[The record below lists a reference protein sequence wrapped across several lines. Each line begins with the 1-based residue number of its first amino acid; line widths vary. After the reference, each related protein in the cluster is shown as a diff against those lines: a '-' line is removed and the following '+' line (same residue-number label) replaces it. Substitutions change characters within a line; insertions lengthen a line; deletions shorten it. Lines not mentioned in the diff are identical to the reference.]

1 MWKPDP
7 KPLPK
12 IKKIFGYDYWTKVR
26 KKSAE
31 KKKMKLQPIQLK
43 DEKFYAYLWKTR
55 KHECENCGNKLNE
68 PKKHNFHHKIPKRL
82 APYFRHDERNM
93 AVLCWSCHQKVES
106 SISYPKMSVFERH
119 ESDKKKLYAELGI
132 DYVRK

>member
-1 MWKPDP
+1 MFNPQP
-7 KPLPK
+7 KSLPK
-12 IKKIFGYDYWTKVR
+12 LKKTFGYDYWTKVR

-31 KKKMKLQPIQLK
+31 KKKMKLKPITER

-68 PKKHNFHHKIPKRL
+68 PKKHNFHHKIPKSL

-93 AVLCWSCHQKVES
+93 AVLCWGCHQKAES
-106 SISYPKMSVFERH
+106 SISYPKMVVFERY
-119 ESDKKKLYAELGI
+119 EKEKTKLYAELGI
-132 DYVRK
+132 EYVRK